1 MRNFVLRIIVIEHC
15 STRGCPLEGA
25 SEHCF
30 LSIKVLFGVVV
41 SSIVLFHYYSLQYF
55 FFMLL

>member
-1 MRNFVLRIIVIEHC
+1 MRSFVLRKIVIERF
-15 STRGCPLEGA
+15 STGGCPLEEA

-41 SSIVLFHYYSLQYF
+41 SSIVLFHYYSLQYLC
-55 FFMLL
+55 FMLL